1 MRLGGNVARQD
12 DACRST
18 STASC
23 YARETAKVSVF
34 DHGLLYGDGVFE
46 GIRVYNRRIF
56 RLAAHLDRLYD
67 SAQRAGARPSRC
79 ALDEMQAVV
88 EETVRR
94 NQREDVYIRLVVT
107 RGVGE
112 LGIDPAVLPAP
123 SVIVIVTDV
132 RVYPRELYAGGI
144 KVMTSATRQV
154 SHEAVD
160 PRIKSLNYL
169 KNILA
174 KIDAQQ
180 AGAHEAIMLNAEG
193 FIAECT
199 ADNLFVVRGGQ
210 LLTPSPQDGA
220 LDGITRG
227 VVLELAAE
235 ARIPAAEARLTRY
248 DLYTADEAFVT
259 GTGAELMPVT
269 TADGRPIGDGQARPR
284 SRGGSPKRSTR
295 WCATRASRSGRHQP
309 RITRMA

>member
-1 MRLGGNVARQD
+1 MQIYIDGQFYD
-12 DACRST
+12 
-18 STASC
+18 
-23 YARETAKVSVF
+23 RESAKVSVF

-56 RLAAHLDRLYD
+56 RHLAHLERLYD
-67 SAQRAGARPSRC
+67 SARAL
-79 ALDEMQAVV
+79 ALTIPMRLEEMQAVV
-88 EETVRR
+88 EDTVRR
-94 NQREDVYIRLVVT
+94 NQREDVYIRLIVT

-112 LGIDPAVLPAP
+112 LGIDPLSCPTP
-123 SVIVIVTDV
+123 SVIVIVNDV

-154 SHEAVD
+154 SHEAID

-220 LDGITRG
+220 LGGITRG
-227 VVLELAAE
+227 VVLELAGE

-259 GTGAELMPVT
+259 GTGAELMPVSA
-269 TADGRPIGDGQARPR
+269 ADGRAIGDGRP
-284 SRGGSPKRSTR
+284 GPVTR
-295 WCATRASRSGRHQP
+295 QLTTAFHALVRNEGEPLW
-309 RITRMA
+309 

>member
-1 MRLGGNVARQD
+1 MHIYIDGQW
-12 DACRST
+12 
-18 STASC
+18 
-23 YARETAKVSVF
+23 YPREAAKVSVF

-46 GIRVYNRRIF
+46 GIRVYHRRVF
-56 RLAAHLDRLYD
+56 RLPAHLDRLYA
-67 SAQRAGARPSRC
+67 SAQ
-79 ALDEMQAVV
+79 ALALKIPISQDAMQAAV
-88 EETVRR
+88 EDTVRR
-94 NQREDVYIRLVVT
+94 NQRDDVYVRLIVT

-112 LGIDPAVLPAP
+112 LGIDPLSCPSP
-123 SVIVIVTDV
+123 SVIIIANDV

-144 KVMTSATRQV
+144 TVMTSATRQV

-199 ADNLFVVRGGQ
+199 ADNLFIVRDGR

-220 LDGITRG
+220 LGGITRG
-227 VVLELAAE
+227 VILELAAE

-248 DLYTADEAFVT
+248 DLYTADEAFVS
-259 GTGAELMPVT
+259 GTGAELMPIAV
-269 TADGRPIGDGQARPR
+269 ADGRPIANGRPGTLTKRLTEAFHALARTEGTPL
-284 SRGGSPKRSTR
+284 
-295 WCATRASRSGRHQP
+295 W
-309 RITRMA
+309 

>member
-1 MRLGGNVARQD
+1 MQIYIDGEFHDRD
-12 DACRST
+12 
-18 STASC
+18 
-23 YARETAKVSVF
+23 TAKISVF

-56 RLAAHLDRLYD
+56 RHRAHLERLYASALALALRIPLDLAAL
-67 SAQRAGARPSRC
+67 
-79 ALDEMQAVV
+79 QAAV

-94 NQREDVYIRLVVT
+94 NQREDVYIRLIVT

-112 LGIDPAVLPAP
+112 LGIDPHSCPTP
-123 SVIVIVTDV
+123 SVIIIVNDV

-180 AGAHEAIMLNAEG
+180 AGAHEAIMLNPEG

-199 ADNLFVVRGGQ
+199 ADNLFVIRDGQ
-210 LLTPSPQDGA
+210 LLTPSTQDGA
-220 LDGITRG
+220 LGGITRG
-227 VVLELAAE
+227 AVLELAGE
-235 ARIPAAEARLTRY
+235 ARVPAAEARLARY

-259 GTGAELMPVT
+259 GTGAELMPVA
-269 TADGRPIGDGQARPR
+269 TADGRPVGAGTP
-284 SRGGSPKRSTR
+284 GP
-295 WCATRASRSGRHQP
+295 
-309 RITRMA
+309 ITRRLTEAFHALVRREGDPLW

>member
-1 MRLGGNVARQD
+1 MHIYIDGEW
-12 DACRST
+12 
-18 STASC
+18 
-23 YARETAKVSVF
+23 YPREAAKVSVF

-46 GIRVYNRRIF
+46 GIRVYNRRVF
-56 RLAAHLDRLYD
+56 RLAAHLDRLYA
-67 SAQRAGARPSRC
+67 SARALALTIPLSPS
-79 ALDEMQAVV
+79 EMQAAV

-94 NQREDVYIRLVVT
+94 NQRDDVYVRLVVT

-112 LGIDPAVLPAP
+112 LGIDPLSCPRP
-123 SVIVIVTDV
+123 SVIIIVNDV

-144 KVMTSATRQV
+144 TVMTSATRQV

-199 ADNLFVVRGGQ
+199 ADNLFVVRDGQ

-220 LDGITRG
+220 LGGITRG
-227 VVLELAAE
+227 VILELAAE
-235 ARIPAAEARLTRY
+235 ARLAAAEVRLTRY
-248 DLYTADEAFVT
+248 DLYTADEAFVS
-259 GTGAELMPVT
+259 GTGAELMPVSS
-269 TADGRPIGDGQARPR
+269 ADGRLIADGKPGPITKRLTDAFHALVRNEGQPL
-284 SRGGSPKRSTR
+284 
-295 WCATRASRSGRHQP
+295 W
-309 RITRMA
+309 

>member
-1 MRLGGNVARQD
+1 MQIYIDGQFHD
-12 DACRST
+12 
-18 STASC
+18 
-23 YARETAKVSVF
+23 RESAKVSVF

-56 RLAAHLDRLYD
+56 RHLAHLERLYD
-67 SAQRAGARPSRC
+67 SARAL
-79 ALDEMQAVV
+79 ALTIPLTIDEMRRVV

-94 NQREDVYIRLVVT
+94 NRREDVYIRLIVT

-112 LGIDPAVLPAP
+112 LGIDPLSCPTP
-123 SVIVIVTDV
+123 SVIVIVNDV

-199 ADNLFVVRGGQ
+199 ADNLFVIRGGH
-210 LLTPSPQDGA
+210 LLTPSSQDGA
-220 LDGITRG
+220 LGGITRG

-235 ARIPAAEARLTRY
+235 GRVPAAEARLTRY

-269 TADGRPIGDGQARPR
+269 TADGRPIG
-284 SRGGSPKRSTR
+284 GGEPGPVTKRLTEAFHALVR
-295 WCATRASRSGRHQP
+295 NEGDPLW
-309 RITRMA
+309 

>member
-1 MRLGGNVARQD
+1 MQIYIDGEW
-12 DACRST
+12 
-18 STASC
+18 
-23 YARETAKVSVF
+23 YPREAAKVSVF

-56 RLAAHLDRLYD
+56 RHDARLERLYASAQALALTIPLTRAEMLAA
-67 SAQRAGARPSRC
+67 
-79 ALDEMQAVV
+79 V

-94 NQREDVYIRLVVT
+94 NRRDDVYIRLVVT

-112 LGIDPAVLPAP
+112 LGIDPLSCPTP
-123 SVIVIVTDV
+123 SVIIIVNDV

-144 KVMTSATRQV
+144 TLMTSATRQV

-180 AGAHEAIMLNAEG
+180 AGAHEAIMLNPEG

-199 ADNLFVVRGGQ
+199 ADNLFVIRSGR

-220 LDGITRG
+220 LGGITRG
-227 VVLELAAE
+227 VILELAGE

-259 GTGAELMPVT
+259 GTGAELMPIAVT
-269 TADGRPIGDGQARPR
+269 DGRSIG
-284 SRGGSPKRSTR
+284 
-295 WCATRASRSGRHQP
+295 SGRPGPLTQRLTEAFHALVRNEGQP
-309 RITRMA
+309 LW

>member
-1 MRLGGNVARQD
+1 MQIYIDGEW
-12 DACRST
+12 
-18 STASC
+18 
-23 YARETAKVSVF
+23 YPREAAKVSVF

-56 RLAAHLDRLYD
+56 RHEAHLDRLYA
-67 SAQRAGARPSRC
+67 SAQ
-79 ALDEMQAVV
+79 ALALAIPLPRDEMRAAV

-112 LGIDPAVLPAP
+112 LGIDPLSCPKA
-123 SVIVIVTDV
+123 SVIIIVNDV
-132 RVYPRELYAGGI
+132 RVYPRELYAAGI

-180 AGAHEAIMLNAEG
+180 AGAHEAIMLNQEG
-193 FIAECT
+193 FIAECS

-220 LDGITRG
+220 LGGITRG
-227 VVLELAAE
+227 VILELAAE

-259 GTGAELMPVT
+259 GTGAELMPVAV
-269 TADGRPIGDGQARPR
+269 ADGRPLADGQP
-284 SRGGSPKRSTR
+284 GPITKRLTEAFHALVR
-295 WCATRASRSGRHQP
+295 NEGTPLW
-309 RITRMA
+309 

>member
-1 MRLGGNVARQD
+1 MEIYIDGQWY
-12 DACRST
+12 S
-18 STASC
+18 
-23 YARETAKVSVF
+23 REAAKVSVF

-56 RLAAHLDRLYD
+56 RHAAHLDRLYA
-67 SAQRAGARPSRC
+67 SARALALTIPMSRRELQGA
-79 ALDEMQAVV
+79 V

-94 NQREDVYIRLVVT
+94 NRRDDVYVRLVVT

-112 LGIDPAVLPAP
+112 LGIDPLSCPKP
-123 SVIVIVTDV
+123 SVIIIVNDV
-132 RVYPRELYAGGI
+132 RVYPRELYAAGI
-144 KVMTSATRQV
+144 TVMTAATRQV

-199 ADNLFVVRGGQ
+199 ADNLFVVRGGM

-220 LDGITRG
+220 LAGITRG
-227 VVLELAAE
+227 VILELAGE
-235 ARIPAAEARLTRY
+235 ARIAAAEARLTRY

-259 GTGAELMPVT
+259 GTGAELMPIAI
-269 TADGRPIGDGQARPR
+269 ADGRPLADGKP
-284 SRGGSPKRSTR
+284 GP
-295 WCATRASRSGRHQP
+295 
-309 RITRMA
+309 ITRRLTEAFHALARHEGKALW

>member
-1 MRLGGNVARQD
+1 MQIYIDGQFHD
-12 DACRST
+12 
-18 STASC
+18 
-23 YARETAKVSVF
+23 RETAKISVF

-56 RLAAHLDRLYD
+56 RHRAHLERLYD
-67 SAQRAGARPSRC
+67 SARAL
-79 ALDEMQAVV
+79 ALAIPLGIEAMRQAV

-94 NQREDVYIRLVVT
+94 NRREAAYIRLVVT

-112 LGIDPAVLPAP
+112 LGIDPRSCPTP
-123 SVIVIVTDV
+123 SIIVIVNDV

-144 KVMTSATRQV
+144 TVMTSATRQV

-199 ADNLFVVRGGQ
+199 ADNLFLVRQGR

-220 LDGITRG
+220 LGGITRG

-235 ARIPAAEARLTRY
+235 ARLAAVEARLTRY

-259 GTGAELMPVT
+259 GTGAELMPVAA
-269 TADGRPIGDGQARPR
+269 ADGRAIGSGQP
-284 SRGGSPKRSTR
+284 GP
-295 WCATRASRSGRHQP
+295 
-309 RITRMA
+309 ITRRLTEAFHALARNEGEPLW

>member
-1 MRLGGNVARQD
+1 MHIYIDGEFLP
-12 DACRST
+12 
-18 STASC
+18 
-23 YARETAKVSVF
+23 REAAKVSVF

-46 GIRVYNRRIF
+46 GIRVYSRRIF
-56 RLAAHLDRLYD
+56 RLEAHLDRLYA
-67 SAQRAGARPSRC
+67 SAQALALKVPMTPAEMRAA
-79 ALDEMQAVV
+79 V

-94 NQREDVYIRLVVT
+94 NQRDDVYIRLVVT

-112 LGIDPAVLPAP
+112 LGIDPQTCPKP
-123 SVIVIVTDV
+123 SVIIIVNDV

-144 KVMTSATRQV
+144 NVMTSATRQV

-210 LLTPSPQDGA
+210 LLTPAPQDGA
-220 LDGITRG
+220 LGGITRG
-227 VVLELAAE
+227 VILELAAE

-248 DLYTADEAFVT
+248 DLYTADEAFVS
-259 GTGAELMPVT
+259 GTGAELMPIAV
-269 TADGRPIGDGQARPR
+269 ADGRPL
-284 SRGGSPKRSTR
+284 GSGKP
-295 WCATRASRSGRHQP
+295 GP
-309 RITRMA
+309 ITRRLTEAFHALVRNEGKPIW

>member
-1 MRLGGNVARQD
+1 MQIYIDGEFHD
-12 DACRST
+12 
-18 STASC
+18 
-23 YARETAKVSVF
+23 RETAKISVF

-56 RLAAHLDRLYD
+56 RHRAHLERLYA
-67 SAQRAGARPSRC
+67 SAQ
-79 ALDEMQAVV
+79 ALALRIPLAIDAMQAAV

-94 NQREDVYIRLVVT
+94 NQRDDAYIRLVVT

-112 LGIDPAVLPAP
+112 LGIDPLSCPTA
-123 SVIVIVTDV
+123 SIIIIVADV
-132 RVYPRELYAGGI
+132 RVYSRELYAGGI

-180 AGAHEAIMLNAEG
+180 AGAHEAIMLNAAG

-199 ADNLFVVRGGQ
+199 ADNLFLVSGGR
-210 LLTPSPQDGA
+210 LVTPAPQDGA

-227 VVLELAAE
+227 AVLELAAA
-235 ARIPAAEARLTRY
+235 ARIPTAETRLTRY
-248 DLYTADEAFVT
+248 DLYTASEAFVT
-259 GTGAELMPVT
+259 GTGAELMPVSI
-269 TADGRPIGDGQARPR
+269 ADGRPIAAGMPGP
-284 SRGGSPKRSTR
+284 
-295 WCATRASRSGRHQP
+295 
-309 RITRMA
+309 ITRRLTEAFHALVRSEGEALW

>member
-1 MRLGGNVARQD
+1 MQIYIDGEFHP
-12 DACRST
+12 
-18 STASC
+18 
-23 YARETAKVSVF
+23 RETAKISVF
-34 DHGLLYGDGVFE
+34 DHGLLYGDGIFE
-46 GIRVYNRRIF
+46 GIRVYHRRVF
-56 RLAAHLDRLYD
+56 RHAAHLDRLYA
-67 SAQRAGARPSRC
+67 SAQ
-79 ALDEMQAVV
+79 ALALKIPLPPAEMQAAV

-94 NQREDVYIRLVVT
+94 NRRDDVYIRLIVT

-112 LGIDPAVLPAP
+112 LGIDPLSCPTP
-123 SVIVIVTDV
+123 SVIIIVNDV

-144 KVMTSATRQV
+144 NVMTSATRQV
-154 SHEAVD
+154 SHESVD

-199 ADNLFVVRGGQ
+199 ADNLFVVRGGT

-220 LDGITRG
+220 LGGITRG
-227 VVLELAAE
+227 VILELAGE
-235 ARIPAAEARLTRY
+235 ARIAAAEARLTRY

-259 GTGAELMPVT
+259 GTGAELMPVAV
-269 TADGRPIGDGQARPR
+269 ADGRTIGAGKPGPITQRLTEAFH
-284 SRGGSPKRSTR
+284 
-295 WCATRASRSGRHQP
+295 ALVRHEGTP
-309 RITRMA
+309 LW

>member
-1 MRLGGNVARQD
+1 MQIYIDGEFH
-12 DACRST
+12 S
-18 STASC
+18 
-23 YARETAKVSVF
+23 RETAKVSVF

-56 RLAAHLDRLYD
+56 RHDAHLDRLYM
-67 SAQRAGARPSRC
+67 SAQ
-79 ALDEMQAVV
+79 ALALKIPLTLPDMRSAV

-94 NQREDVYIRLVVT
+94 NQRDDVYIRLIVT

-112 LGIDPAVLPAP
+112 LGIDPLSCPQP
-123 SVIVIVTDV
+123 SVIVIVNDV

-144 KVMTSATRQV
+144 TVMTSATRQV

-180 AGAHEAIMLNAEG
+180 AGAPEAIMLNPEG

-199 ADNLFVVRGGQ
+199 ADNLFLVSKGQ

-220 LDGITRG
+220 LGGITRG
-227 VVLELAAE
+227 VILELAAE

-248 DLYTADEAFVT
+248 DLYTADEAFVS
-259 GTGAELMPVT
+259 GTGAELMPVSI
-269 TADGRPIGDGQARPR
+269 ADGRAIG
-284 SRGGSPKRSTR
+284 GGTP
-295 WCATRASRSGRHQP
+295 GP
-309 RITRMA
+309 ITRRLTEVFHALVRNEGNPLW

>member
-1 MRLGGNVARQD
+1 MEIYIDGEWYPR
-12 DACRST
+12 DA
-18 STASC
+18 
-23 YARETAKVSVF
+23 AKVSVF

-56 RLAAHLDRLYD
+56 RHDAHLDRLYA
-67 SAQRAGARPSRC
+67 SAQALALTIPLSR
-79 ALDEMQAVV
+79 DEMRAAV

-112 LGIDPAVLPAP
+112 LGIDPLSCPKP
-123 SVIVIVTDV
+123 SIIIIVNDV
-132 RVYPRELYAGGI
+132 RVYPRELYAAGI

-180 AGAHEAIMLNAEG
+180 AGAHEAIMLNNEG

-199 ADNLFVVRGGQ
+199 ADNLFVVRNGQ

-220 LDGITRG
+220 LGGITRG
-227 VVLELAAE
+227 VILELAAE
-235 ARIPAAEARLTRY
+235 ARIPGAETRLTRY

-259 GTGAELMPVT
+259 GTGAELMPIAI
-269 TADGRPIGDGQARPR
+269 ADGRPLGDGKPGA
-284 SRGGSPKRSTR
+284 
-295 WCATRASRSGRHQP
+295 
-309 RITRMA
+309 ITRRLTDAFHALVRNEGDPLW